1 MRQLKIMMLLLSG
14 LLLGTLALA
23 APSPREQVKQT
34 VDQVLEVLRNKAI
47 SGQPRR
53 ETLSRLIR
61 ARFNFTIMS
70 QRTLGKSW
78 KEADAQQQ
86 ARFVTLFSDLL
97 EASYI
102 SRIEAYSNE
111 TVSYLGERVE
121 GELAEVDTSIHSG
134 NIDIPISYRLVLE
147 NGSWFV
153 YDVIIE
159 EVSLIRNY
167 RNSYGEIVRKEG
179 YSGLFVR
186 MEEKLRELRAP
197 ASGAKGKGV

>member
-197 ASGAKGKGV
+197 ASGVKGKGV

>member
-1 MRQLKIMMLLLSG
+1 MRLSKIMMLLLSG

-23 APSPREQVKQT
+23 VPSPREQVKQT

-70 QRTLGKSW
+70 QRTLGKFW

-179 YSGLFVR
+179 YSGLFAR

-197 ASGAKGKGV
+197 ASGVKGKGV